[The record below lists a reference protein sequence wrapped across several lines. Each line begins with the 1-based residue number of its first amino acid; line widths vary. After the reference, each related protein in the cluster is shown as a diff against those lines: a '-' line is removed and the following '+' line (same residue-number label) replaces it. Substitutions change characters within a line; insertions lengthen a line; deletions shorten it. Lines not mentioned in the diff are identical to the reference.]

1 MDTKEL
7 IESLA
12 DYLDVETEDIVQSSF
27 NPNLFVVN
35 DSEEWLV
42 YENKYDA
49 EDAAVKQMKQI
60 LESEGISFLNWDY
73 ILSDDISEFVDI
85 DWFDTTKRENYETYV
100 EDIRDEWVDD
110 EKTRLEVEMENAGC
124 ETEEDFIDYLC
135 NSWPD
140 SIEWFRFNFGNAELD
155 SVVINNP
162 EVVDIDKLAQYV
174 VDTDGAANTLA
185 SYNGEE
191 VELYNCYAY
200 RVN

>member
-1 MDTKEL
+1 M
-7 IESLA
+7 
-12 DYLDVETEDIVQSSF
+12 QSTF
-27 NPNLFVVN
+27 NPNLFVI
-35 DSEEWLV
+35 DGSEEWLV
-42 YENKYDA
+42 YENKDDA
-49 EDAAVKQMKQI
+49 EDAAVKQTKQI

-85 DWFDTTKRENYETYV
+85 DWFDTAKRENYETYV

-110 EKTRLEVEMENAGC
+110 EKTRLDVEMENAGC
-124 ETEEDFIDYLC
+124 ETEDDFIDYLC

-140 SIEWFRFNFGNAELD
+140 SIEWFRSNFGNVELD

-162 EVVDIDKLAQYV
+162 DVVDIDKLAQYV

-185 SYNGEE
+185 SYDGEE